1 MRIQP
6 LRLLILLLVAAALPL
21 SACGKK
27 GRPQPPSKAKAEA
40 SQQTGP
46 ETNQEETE

>member
-1 MRIQP
+1 MT
-6 LRLLILLLVAAALPL
+6 LRVLVMILLAGTLTI

-46 ETNQEETE
+46 ENNQEETE

>member
-6 LRLLILLLVAAALPL
+6 AHLLILLLMAVALPL

-27 GRPQPPSKAKAEA
+27 GNPQPPAKAESEA
-40 SQQTGP
+40 QDKK
-46 ETNQEETE
+46 EETE